1 MADKSIDQLLAEINA
16 AAAEV
21 RAMLE
26 SIPEG
31 AIPDKQEQETINQIL
46 GATKTAKAAIDRY
59 NKNKAKMALNTLVV
73 RYKNKRR

>member
-1 MADKSIDQLLAEINA
+1 MADKSIDQLLGELNAMSNEI
-16 AAAEV
+16 

-46 GATKTAKAAIDRY
+46 SATKAAKAAIDRY

-73 RYKNKRR
+73 RYKSRRR